1 VLSSLAGRSNGLE
14 KKKMKQR
21 KHDPSFALMRIAAL
35 LVMLPGARFANADML
50 AVTVGG
56 GNLKSHDTK
65 AVFLSYQ
72 KNAPRLFNR
81 ESLYDIT
88 FGYWSGA
95 NHNSALTV
103 ARVVRWQLSPPS
115 YYFAGTLGIGV
126 VERTTDN
133 LGTQGQFTV
142 RLAFGRKFG
151 KYDLSI
157 GETHYSNGK
166 YALKLGWHGPNTGE
180 DFLTVMLAREF

>member
-1 VLSSLAGRSNGLE
+1 MADGGKTNLKNRL
-14 KKKMKQR
+14 
-21 KHDPSFALMRIAAL
+21 HDPFFALMRIAAL
-35 LVMLPGARFANADML
+35 LAMLPGAPFANADML
-50 AVTVGG
+50 AVTAGQ
-56 GNLKSHDTK
+56 GNLKSHGSN

-72 KNAPRLFNR
+72 KSAPDLFNR
-81 ESLYDIT
+81 ESRYDIT

-103 ARVVRWQLSPPS
+103 ARVVRWKISQDS
-115 YYFAGTLGIGV
+115 YFAGTLGIGAV
-126 VERTTDN
+126 KRTTET

-157 GETHYSNGK
+157 GESHYSNGK